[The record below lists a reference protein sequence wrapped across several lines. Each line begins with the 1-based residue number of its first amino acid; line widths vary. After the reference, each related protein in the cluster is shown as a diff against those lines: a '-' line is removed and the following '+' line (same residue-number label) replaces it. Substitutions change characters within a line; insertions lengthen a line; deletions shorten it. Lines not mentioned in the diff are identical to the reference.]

1 MPPTSPSAMW
11 RQWSPTSWPPPAPRS
26 TRGPSVAAL
35 AGLSRRRAGDRS
47 QDEAQWPTAVLPALG
62 RRASTTSGVK
72 LLSCRSGTA
81 PGRVP
86 ARAGRGV
93 SHFGTGARRRG
104 PGGSESAN
112 ATVFVHPDFP
122 QQEPAAILL
131 DHATVGVQNDAVVE
145 VGSEL
150 VPEDLA
156 EPDIF
161 PTSFLAVLPNP
172 APDRRQSGR
181 LGKVLEAIGQAKH
194 LQLAFRN
201 CSEERVHP
209 GVWSRNRSRLVPR
222 PRESGTPGEARPS
235 RRRSIHSR
243 SEPGALL
250 GCRSAARCNP
260 RFRLRPEVP

>member
-1 MPPTSPSAMW
+1 M
-11 RQWSPTSWPPPAPRS
+11 
-26 TRGPSVAAL
+26 AAL
-35 AGLSRRRAGDRS
+35 AGLLRRRAGDRS

-93 SHFGTGARRRG
+93 SQFGTGARRRG

-122 QQEPAAILL
+122 QQEPAAVLF
-131 DHATVGVQNDAVVE
+131 DHAAVGVQNYAVVE
-145 VGSEL
+145 VGSVT

-161 PTSFLAVLPNP
+161 PTSFLVALTNP
-172 APDRRQSGR
+172 APDRLQSGR
-181 LGKVLEAIGQAKH
+181 IGKVLEPLGQAKH
-194 LQLAFRN
+194 LQLAFSY
-201 CSEERVHP
+201 CGEERE
-209 GVWSRNRSRLVPR
+209 R
-222 PRESGTPGEARPS
+222 PVFGHDPNE
-235 RRRSIHSR
+235 
-243 SEPGALL
+243 
-250 GCRSAARCNP
+250 
-260 RFRLRPEVP
+260 RPEPPPLTVFDFTGGL